1 MYIHVACGPSGHGGR
16 TQRAA
21 RGCPDSRRGVSGRE
35 DRQGSILPTGNRTV
49 RGLELSVSREEGLP
63 GWDPAFSCG
72 FSQAVPIDS
81 APLSRQA
88 LPNGWGGSG
97 LGGLAAMIFRHPSWP
112 LRFKGAIKTLG

>member
-1 MYIHVACGPSGHGGR
+1 MYIHVVCGLSGHGGR

-21 RGCPDSRRGVSGRE
+21 RGCPDSRCGVSGRE
-35 DRQGSILPTGNRTV
+35 DRQGSVLPTGNRTV

-81 APLSRQA
+81 APVSCQA
-88 LPNGWGGSG
+88 PCQPLPDGWGGSG
-97 LGGLAAMIFRHPSWP
+97 LGGLAAVIFRHPSC
-112 LRFKGAIKTLG
+112 LFGSRAR